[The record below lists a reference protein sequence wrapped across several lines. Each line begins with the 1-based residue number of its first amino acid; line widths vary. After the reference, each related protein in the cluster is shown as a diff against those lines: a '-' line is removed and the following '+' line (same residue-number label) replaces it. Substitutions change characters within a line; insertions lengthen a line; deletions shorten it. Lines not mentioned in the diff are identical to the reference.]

1 VFFGVTLPWFIGLSL
16 QHPDFPHYGLIE
28 ESFHRFTTT
37 TFHRTQPFYF
47 YALIVAGL
55 FLPWSFILPE
65 AGMAAWKNKK
75 LMSSADRLCLVWAVV
90 VVIFFSLS
98 KSKLPGYILTAT
110 AASGIL
116 VARFFQQ
123 AMADPGGKTSRTVGR
138 AAITLA
144 ILCFL
149 VAIAAVILS
158 TRLESLAK
166 PLGLSI
172 ADAQELGRH
181 FIAPI
186 ILLSVFAVLGL
197 LVRFRRDTG
206 LCFAVFAI
214 FPLLLFTL
222 NFGAIEVIFDIKS
235 ARQLAQQIPPLPP
248 ETRLAFF
255 RCFPSGLPFYLNRT
269 ATLITKDG
277 SELTS
282 SSNYILF
289 RLKNDPA
296 WPANLV
302 PVTNFD
308 QWISRR
314 TQPVYLL
321 AHTNARVQLENVAG
335 IQKTNIQQLT
345 PLYIGILLPAP

>member
-1 VFFGVTLPWFIGLSL
+1 
-16 QHPDFPHYGLIE
+16 
-28 ESFHRFTTT
+28 
-37 TFHRTQPFYF
+37 
-47 YALIVAGL
+47 
-55 FLPWSFILPE
+55 
-65 AGMAAWKNKK
+65 
-75 LMSSADRLCLVWAVV
+75 VV

-110 AASGIL
+110 VASGIL

-123 AMADPGGKTSRTVGR
+123 AMANPGGKAARIVGR
-138 AAITLA
+138 AAITLTV
-144 ILCFL
+144 LCFV

-158 TRLESLAK
+158 TRMESLAK
-166 PLGLSI
+166 PLGLSF
-172 ADAQELGRH
+172 ADAGELGRH
-181 FIAPI
+181 LITPV

-222 NFGAIEVIFDIKS
+222 NFGAIEVLFDIKS